1 MTARAL
7 LTRGLVAGLV
17 AGIVTFFVAYA
28 VAEPHVD
35 TAIALEDA
43 GAAAPASK
51 ESHDH
56 GVEAAGGD
64 THSHGDAEETQV
76 SRASQKTWGLLTG
89 TLAVGMALGGIVALV
104 AAGTMGRIGRLMPG
118 QSTALVALIGF
129 VSFALVPF
137 LKYPA
142 TPPAVGSGD
151 TIGDRTALYFG
162 FVLVSVLAAVLA
174 SWAAL
179 KVRERIGT
187 YGGVVAG
194 VAGYLVV
201 VVVAGHLFATVNEV
215 GDFPAGALWSFRWS
229 ALITLATMWGVI
241 GVVLTGLVSRLY
253 AHETATAQ
261 RRELAVSL

>member
-1 MTARAL
+1 MTARAFL
-7 LTRGLVAGLV
+7 IRGLVAGLL
-17 AGIVTFFVAYA
+17 AGIVTFLVAYS
-28 VAEPHVD
+28 VAEPHVEA
-35 TAIALEDA
+35 AIALEDA
-43 GAAAPASK
+43 GGAVAAS
-51 ESHDH
+51 EDSHDH
-56 GVEAAGGD
+56 GVTAADGT
-64 THSHGDAEETQV
+64 THSHVDEEDTAV
-76 SRASQKTWGLLTG
+76 SRASQRTWGLLTG
-89 TLAVGMALGGIVALV
+89 TLTVGVALGGIVALV
-104 AAGTMGRIGRLMPG
+104 AAGAMGRIGRLVPG
-118 QSTALVALIGF
+118 QSTALVTLIGF

-162 FVLVSVLAAVLA
+162 FVLVSVVAALLATCAG
-174 SWAAL
+174 L

-201 VVVAGHLFATVNEV
+201 VVVAGHLFAPVDEV
-215 GDFPAGALWSFRWS
+215 GDFPAGVLWSFRWS
-229 ALITLATMWGVI
+229 ALITLATMWGVL

-261 RRELAVSL
+261 RRQLAASL